1 MANHKKISDARK
13 DFPLLDQMVNGKP
26 LVYLDNAAT
35 MQKPHEVI
43 DTVTEVYTK
52 YNSNIHR
59 GTHHLSNVCTEAFEE
74 ARIKIQK
81 FINAGYSHEIIF
93 TRGTTE
99 SVNLVANTFGDAF
112 LKEGDEV
119 IISEL
124 EHHSN
129 IVPWQL
135 LRERK
140 GIELKV
146 IPITEEGELN
156 MEVFHSLLSD
166 RTALV
171 AIAHVSNAL
180 GTINPIKE
188 IISAA
193 HAKDIP
199 VLIDGAQAVHHFP
212 VDVTELDCDFYA
224 FSGHKLY
231 GPTGI
236 GVLYGKEKWLNKMPP
251 WQGGGEMIKSVT
263 FEKTTFNELPFKF
276 EAGTPHYAGA
286 IGLGKAIDYL
296 TSYQWDEIINFEK
309 ELLDYATEKLLSVDG
324 LKIYGTA
331 KNKSSVISFLVD
343 GIHPYDMGVMLDKM
357 GIAVRT
363 GHHCA
368 QPVMDK
374 FGIPG
379 TVRASFA
386 IYNTKEDIDKLVEG
400 VIKIKSIF

>member
-1 MANHKKISDARK
+1 VKDIKNARA
-13 DFPLLDQMVNGKP
+13 DFPILNREVNGKP

-35 MQKPHEVI
+35 MQKPQVVI
-43 DTVTEVYTK
+43 DSMVEVYTK

-81 FINAGYSHEIIF
+81 FINAANSHEVIF

-99 SVNLVANTFGDAF
+99 SINLVANTFGEAF
-112 LKEGDEV
+112 LNESDEV

-129 IVPWQL
+129 IVPWQM
-135 LRERK
+135 LRDRK
-140 GIELKV
+140 GIVLKV
-146 IPITEEGELN
+146 IPINAEGELLLD
-156 MEVFHSLLSD
+156 EYRSLLSD
-166 RTALV
+166 KTKLV
-171 AIAHVSNAL
+171 AVAHVSNAL
-180 GTINPIKE
+180 GTINPVRE
-188 IISAA
+188 IIEAA

-212 VDVTELDCDFYA
+212 VNVTELDADFYV

-236 GVLYGKEKWLNKMPP
+236 GVLYGKEELLNEMPP
-251 WQGGGEMIKSVT
+251 WHGGGEMIKSVT
-263 FEKTTFNELPFKF
+263 FEKTTYNELPFKF
-276 EAGTPHYAGA
+276 EAGTPDYVSA

-296 TSYQWDEIINFEK
+296 TSYSWNDIVDYER
-309 ELLDYATEKLLSVDG
+309 ELLDYATEKLLAVEG
-324 LKIYGTA
+324 LKIFGTT
-331 KNKSSVISFLVD
+331 KNKSSVISFLV
-343 GIHPYDMGVMLDKM
+343 GNIHPYDMGVMLDKM

-368 QPVMDK
+368 QPVMDR

-386 IYNTKEDIDKLVEG
+386 IYNTKEEIDKLIEG
-400 VIKIKSIF
+400 VKKINQIFE

>member
-1 MANHKKISDARK
+1 MKDINIAKK
-13 DFPLLDQMVNGKP
+13 DFPILEREVNGRP

-35 MQKPHEVI
+35 MQKPKQVI
-43 DTVTEVYTK
+43 DAVSRVYQE

-59 GTHHLSNVCTEAFEE
+59 GTHFLSNVCTEEFEKS
-74 ARIKIQK
+74 RVKIQD
-81 FINAGYSHEIIF
+81 FINAQNSYEIIF

-99 SVNLVANTFGDAF
+99 SINLVANTFGDRF
-112 LKEGDEV
+112 LSEGDEV

-140 GIELKV
+140 GIKIRV
-146 IPITEEGELN
+146 IPISDNGELIID
-156 MEVFHSLLSD
+156 EYHKLLND
-166 RTALV
+166 RTKLV
-171 AIAHVSNAL
+171 SVAHVSNAL
-180 GTINPIKE
+180 GTINPVRE
-188 IISAA
+188 IIEAA
-193 HAKDIP
+193 HAKNIP

-212 VDVTELDCDFYA
+212 VDVKELDVDFYV

-236 GVLYGKEKWLNKMPP
+236 GVLYGKEKYLNEMPP
-251 WQGGGEMIKSVT
+251 WHGGGEMIKSVT
-263 FEKTTFNELPFKF
+263 FEKTTYNELPFKF
-276 EAGTPHYAGA
+276 EAGTPNYAGA
-286 IGLGKAIDYL
+286 IGMGAAVDYL
-296 TSYQWDEIINFEK
+296 SSYSWDDIVRYEK
-309 ELLDYATEKLLSVDG
+309 ELLEYATLKLSAIDG

-331 KNKSSVISFLVD
+331 KNKSSVISFLVGD
-343 GIHPYDMGVMLDKM
+343 IHPYDMGVMLDKM

-368 QPVMDK
+368 QPVMDRYE
-374 FGIPG
+374 IPG

-386 IYNTKEDIDKLVEG
+386 IYNTKDDVDKLAEG
-400 VIKIKSIF
+400 IEKVKMIFG